1 MSEQHLQTIQ
11 TYIDK
16 MPSLSTT
23 VTKVLQVCDQ
33 PNVSPNDLN
42 KIISLDPVLAGN
54 VLKLINSAYYSL
66 PNHINSL
73 TRAIIVLGI
82 NTVKNLA
89 LTTAVLGSIK
99 NTRRCAL
106 SMDKFWSHSL
116 CVGVTAKEFSKQC
129 KVPMSQREEFFLSGL
144 LHDLGKI
151 PMAQCFPEE
160 YAQCIA
166 LCRSR
171 EISLHEAEES
181 VFGFNHQHCGSIIA
195 HKWKLSDNII
205 SVMESHHEVEKSN
218 DDHKL
223 LITCVAIANF
233 YANIFAM
240 GTIDEYSISE
250 ASIIELLEQS
260 PLSWN
265 NISGLHEV
273 IHDSIERASLFIQMS
288 QSRS

>member
-1 MSEQHLQTIQ
+1 MSEQQLQIIQ
-11 TYIDK
+11 KYIDK

-23 VTKVLQVCDQ
+23 VTKVLDVCNQ
-33 PNVSPNDLN
+33 PDVSPNDLN

-66 PNHINSL
+66 PNQITSL

-99 NTRRCAL
+99 NSRRGAL

-129 KVPMSQREEFFLSGL
+129 KIPVNQREEYFLSGL

-151 PMAQCFPEE
+151 PMSQCFPEE

-166 LCRSR
+166 LCHDR
-171 EISLHEAEES
+171 EITFHEAEQS
-181 VFGFNHQHCGSIIA
+181 IFGFNHQHCGSIIA
-195 HKWKLSDNII
+195 HKWKLSDDFI
-205 SVMESHHEVEKSN
+205 SVMESHHEPEKSN

-223 LITCVAIANF
+223 LMTCVAIADF

-240 GTIDEYSISE
+240 GTIDDYFINE
-250 ASIIELLEQS
+250 ASIIKLLEQS

-265 NISGLHEV
+265 NISDLHEV
-273 IHDSIERASLFIQMS
+273 IHDSIEKSSVFLHVS